1 MIVNREM
8 LMKEELVS
16 VHGGFSG
23 GCFECVTKSAVCF
36 LKISKTQNDK
46 RKVPEKMN

>member
-8 LMKEELVS
+8 LMNEELVS
-16 VHGGFSG
+16 VCDGFSG
-23 GCFECVTKSAVCF
+23 GCFEYVTKSAVYF
-36 LKISKTQNDK
+36 LKISKIQNDK